1 MYLQGTFA
9 HVTEVASSQ
18 HQDTNNRETV
28 ADDMLQVIDK
38 ERNFS
43 AMTQHTLSFGAK
55 HEMEND
61 NDNDVTGSKIEINTA
76 R

>member
-1 MYLQGTFA
+1 
-9 HVTEVASSQ
+9 
-18 HQDTNNRETV
+18 
-28 ADDMLQVIDK
+28 MLQVIDK